1 MRVTN
6 VGNTIIDIKLNRNI
20 VDLDNDKI
28 LIKGLSSLLAPA
40 PSRTVSILR

>member
-6 VGNTIIDIKLNRNI
+6 VGNTIIDIKLNPNI
-20 VDLDNDKI
+20 VNEHTDKI

-40 PSRTVSILR
+40 PSRTISILR